1 MKGKGGGGV
10 FEGEESLGDD
20 GKSAIGFVGGKTRR
34 WGWGSGGGRREAV
47 AAGFGLRLGRSGWVG
62 VGSGRV
68 RVRCFWRLLSS
79 RPRSVRKL
87 RVGCL
92 LVPRVNI

>member
-20 GKSAIGFVGGKTRR
+20 GKSAIGFGGKLGGG
-34 WGWGSGGGRREAV
+34 GWGSGGGRREAV

-62 VGSGRV
+62 VGSGR
-68 RVRCFWRLLSS
+68 
-79 RPRSVRKL
+79 SVS
-87 RVGCL
+87 VVSGGCSARDQE
-92 LVPRVNI
+92 VYVSFVWAAC